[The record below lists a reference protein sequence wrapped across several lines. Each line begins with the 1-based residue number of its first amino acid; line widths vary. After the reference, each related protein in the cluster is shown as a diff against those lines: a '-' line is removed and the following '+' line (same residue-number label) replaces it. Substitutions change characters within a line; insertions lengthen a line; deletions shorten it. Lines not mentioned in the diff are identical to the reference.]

1 MVRLKLGKKLS
12 NRRAVAPVIATLLLV
27 AIAVTG
33 GTVIFSSTQEM
44 FDTSQ
49 VSGYPNIEFLEIVG
63 YDARDVNVLQAHN
76 GLVMATPNSG
86 GDANGAKQKD
96 ERIGVYIQNHGTQ
109 AVIISKLLFAGTK
122 YVYAGTTTLDAF
134 GPGSSISGSGGP
146 SGEPQYG
153 ILIKTDGT
161 SDTIRNEP
169 APIIKAGE
177 VDTIILA
184 LDSDFKIGR
193 DVQFQ
198 IETTNGAIFVGT
210 VIIGSASDSTSL
222 GGSLPLPPPPPPPPD
237 CDDDDDDDEECDD

>member
-1 MVRLKLGKKLS
+1 MKGIGKS
-12 NRRAVAPVIATLLLV
+12 QNCRAVAPVIATLLLV
-27 AIAVTG
+27 AIAVVG
-33 GTVIFSSTQEM
+33 GTIIFSFTQGI
-44 FDTSQ
+44 FSASQ
-49 VSGYPNIEFLEIVG
+49 ISGYPTIEFLEIVG
-63 YDARDVNVLQAHN
+63 YDARDVNVLQAHQ

-86 GDANGAKQKD
+86 GNANAAKQKD
-96 ERIGVYIQNHGTQ
+96 ERIGVYIQNHSVQDITI
-109 AVIISKLLFAGTK
+109 AKLLFAGTK
-122 YVYAGTTTLDAF
+122 HVYAGTTTLDAF

-210 VIIGSASDSTSL
+210 VIIGSASDSASL
-222 GGSLPLPPPPPPPPD
+222 GVALPPPPPPPPD
-237 CDDDDDDDEECDD
+237 CDDDDDDDDDEECDD

>member
-1 MVRLKLGKKLS
+1 MAHLKLGEKLS
-12 NRRAVAPVIATLLLV
+12 NRLAVAPVIPTLLLV

-49 VSGYPNIEFLEIVG
+49 VSGYPTIEFLEIVG

-86 GDANGAKQKD
+86 GAANGAKQKD

-109 AVIISKLLFAGTK
+109 DVIIAKLLLAGTK

-134 GPGSSISGSGGP
+134 GPGSLISGTGGP
-146 SGEPQYG
+146 NGEPQYD
-153 ILIKTDGT
+153 ILFKTDSTG
-161 SDTIRNEP
+161 DTIRNELT
-169 APIIKAGE
+169 PIIKGGE

-184 LDSDFKIGR
+184 LDSDFKMGR
-193 DVQFQ
+193 HVQFQ
-198 IETTNGAIFVGT
+198 IGTTNGAVIVGT
-210 VIIGSASDSTSL
+210 IIIGSSGESTSL
-222 GGSLPLPPPPPPPPD
+222 SGGELGGGGGELGGDSGGGSSTS
-237 CDDDDDDDEECDD
+237 